1 MVEQYQPKGPF
12 SPSKS
17 TWARTEPLLPPA
29 REEGHLCAQ
38 GQSQCPAEMAS
49 AEPNAEDAA
58 EAEEAVYEVLP
69 CDRMELSQRLAVE
82 ELITTEASYVHNI
95 QLCVSD
101 IRAHLQKK
109 QLPELDLEGLFSNTN
124 DILHV
129 SRRFLKGLEATAGS
143 GQEQLLCISTLFQEF
158 KEEME
163 TVYKVYCASYDH
175 ALQLVESYRR
185 DPRLQEEILDTLNA
199 TVPHTGASDLSFFLV
214 MPVQRVTKYPLLL
227 GKILE
232 NTPSSASAHS
242 ALEAAARAMAQVNA
256 NINEYKRRREV
267 ATKYNKAEHLTL
279 RDRLA
284 RLNTHSIAKKTTRL
298 SRLLMHEAGIVAKTE
313 DKEYDDL
320 EEKFQCVASSVATLK
335 ENMASYLG
343 HLEAFL
349 LPTPHQSDLQ
359 VDEGPAQQ
367 YRRLSERLQSAV
379 FPEFVSAP
387 SLHISISSPTSCR
400 GTVGLAARSWG
411 HPSVPTAPQSPAHLQ
426 SPTHEVREQ
435 LQGRRKGR
443 DRDRTPAQLLSPPR
457 AGMSCSVCLL
467 GASGSWAAHRE
478 TGEETRTPQGRGR
491 GPLNG
496 LWAGETQLRL
506 PTSRDRV
513 GGPRQLVKKRLDKL
527 LDYEEIQ
534 ERKSEMGSVSYD
546 EEAAMNTYLA
556 INDLLVAELPQFNQ
570 VAVQLLEQILRSFSS
585 LQLDLAAQVLHQAEK
600 ELEQLPHG
608 HMPLPSFWKVVEDSL
623 QQSGAQ
629 LRAFC
634 QAFETV
640 TPSPGAQPLTPAE
653 ERKVLSLVS
662 KHGPDKL
669 YQVTSNIS
677 GSKDLDLTLLRGQI
691 VALLQG
697 ADTKGN
703 TSRWLV
709 DAGGPRGF
717 VPAAKLRPYS
727 PVQVQQ
733 PGMQLLTLDSG
744 TERRRHSYASPEAPR
759 PQVATF
765 TPTFQVVAGF
775 SFAARSPQE
784 VTLQAGQPVVVLEPH
799 DKKGSTEWSLV
810 EVNGQRGYVPS
821 SYLVTVPVQDPAGW
835 SLPV

>member
-1 MVEQYQPKGPF
+1 
-12 SPSKS
+12 
-17 TWARTEPLLPPA
+17 
-29 REEGHLCAQ
+29 
-38 GQSQCPAEMAS
+38 MAS
-49 AEPNAEDAA
+49 AEPGAGEAA
-58 EAEEAVYEVLP
+58 EAAEAGYEVMS
-69 CDRMELSQRLAVE
+69 CDRTEQSQRLALE
-82 ELITTEASYVHNI
+82 ELISTEASYVHNL
-95 QLCVSD
+95 QLCVCD
-101 IRAHLQKK
+101 IRAHLRDK
-109 QLPELDLEGLFSNTN
+109 QLPGLDLEGLFSNTD

-129 SRRFLKGLEATAGS
+129 SRRFLKGLEATAGQ

-163 TVYKVYCASYDH
+163 TVYKTYCASYDH

-185 DPRLQEEILDTLNA
+185 DPRLQEEILATLNA

-232 NTPSSASAHS
+232 NTPSSSSAHS
-242 ALEAAARAMAQVNA
+242 ALQAAARAMAQVNA
-256 NINEYKRRREV
+256 NINEHKRRREV
-267 ATKYNKAEHLTL
+267 ASKYNKAEQLTL

-284 RLNTHSIAKKTTRL
+284 RLNTHSIAKKTTRF
-298 SRLLMHEAGIVAKTE
+298 SRLLMHETGIVAKTE

-320 EEKFQCVASSVATLK
+320 EEKFQCVASAVATLK
-335 ENMASYLG
+335 ENVASYLG

-349 LPTPHQSDLQ
+349 LPSLHQPDLQ
-359 VDEGPAQQ
+359 MEQGPAQQ
-367 YRRLSERLQSAV
+367 HRRLSELLQSTV
-379 FPEFVSAP
+379 FPEFKQRVDRLVWQP
-387 SLHISISSPTSCR
+387 LCSLSDTLE
-400 GTVGLAARSWG
+400 G
-411 HPSVPTAPQSPAHLQ
+411 PQ
-426 SPTHEVREQ
+426 
-435 LQGRRKGR
+435 
-443 DRDRTPAQLLSPPR
+443 
-457 AGMSCSVCLL
+457 
-467 GASGSWAAHRE
+467 
-478 TGEETRTPQGRGR
+478 
-491 GPLNG
+491 
-496 LWAGETQLRL
+496 
-506 PTSRDRV
+506 
-513 GGPRQLVKKRLDKL
+513 QLVKKRLDKL
-527 LDYEEIQ
+527 LDYEKIQ
-534 ERKSEMGSVSYD
+534 ERKSEVGSVSYE

-570 VAVQLLEQILRSFSS
+570 VAVQLLGQILRSFSA
-585 LQLDLAAQVLHQAEK
+585 LQLDLAAQVLHHAEK

-640 TPSPGAQPLTPAE
+640 TPSPGTQQPLTPAE

-677 GSKDLDLTLLRGQI
+677 GSRDLDLTLLRGQI
-691 VALLQG
+691 VALLQS

-733 PGMQLLTLDSG
+733 PVMQLLGLDGG
-744 TERRRHSYASPEAPR
+744 TEGRRHSCASPEAPR

-775 SFAARSPQE
+775 SFSARRPQE
-784 VTLQAGQPVVVLEPH
+784 LSLQAGQPVVLLEPH